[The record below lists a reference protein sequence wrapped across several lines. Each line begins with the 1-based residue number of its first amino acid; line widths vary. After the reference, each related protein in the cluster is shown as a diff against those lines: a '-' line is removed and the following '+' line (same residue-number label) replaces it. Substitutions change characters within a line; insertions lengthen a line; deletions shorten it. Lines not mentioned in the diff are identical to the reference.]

1 MSKKHILIIFTD
13 QQRYDTIGANGNSA
27 IQTPNLDALARESV
41 VFDRCIT
48 PSPVC
53 VPARMSLFAG
63 QYPNRTGCNNNNTD
77 SCYEGEGFYSRISAQ
92 GFKSCCVGKMHY
104 LWDPFGPM
112 GFDKRHTQEEIAEPG
127 DEYMDYIR
135 GKYPWIFDVHG
146 MRSEMYYMP
155 QIAQLPVEDHPTNWV
170 GSKSVE
176 YIENFDPNESMFL
189 FSSFIHPHPPYNP
202 PSPWQKLY
210 REDPPEPF
218 VPAAEDM
225 PAFREMM
232 GHRCSLERLDMSHQ
246 DILRTKNFYYSCV
259 SFVDWQV
266 GRIIKALKD
275 KGMYE
280 DTLIL
285 FTSDHGDM
293 MGDYEAI
300 GKRNMVDSSCH
311 VPFMIRC
318 PGMEPGRRD
327 AVCSLVDVAPTLL
340 SWAGAEYEPGEFDGV
355 DLFGHKESR
364 YVYSQ
369 HGCGDAG
376 TYMVTDGKN
385 KLIYRAASDKYY
397 FFDHYPESH
406 DSYDPADPTVAAMQA
421 LLDEYRGKDRNAART
436 SVTYEAVTRAHP
448 RYPGRMDQQLFCAE
462 EAAAIP
468 EGYTIDLA

>member
-1 MSKKHILIIFTD
+1 MPKKHIVVIFTD
-13 QQRYDTIGANGNSA
+13 QQRYDTISAFGNSA
-27 IQTPNLDALARESV
+27 VQTPNLDALAKDSV

-63 QYPNRTGCNNNNTD
+63 QYPARTGCNNNNTD
-77 SCYEGEGFYSRISAQ
+77 CCYEGSGFYSRITEK
-92 GFKSCCVGKMHY
+92 GFRSCCVGKMHY
-104 LWDPFGPM
+104 LWDPFGPI

-176 YIENFDPNESMFL
+176 YIENFDTSESMFL

-218 VPAAEDM
+218 CPEAEDM
-225 PAFREMM
+225 PTFREMM

-246 DILRTKNFYYSCV
+246 DILRSKNFYYSCV

-266 GRIIKALKD
+266 GRIVKALKD
-275 KGMYE
+275 KGMYD

-293 MGDYEAI
+293 MGDYASI
-300 GKRNMVDSSCH
+300 GKRTMVDSSCH
-311 VPFMIRC
+311 VPFMIHC
-318 PGMEPGRRD
+318 PGVEPQRRSEP
-327 AVCSLVDVAPTLL
+327 CSLVDVAPTLL
-340 SWAGAEYEPGEFDGV
+340 SWAGVECEKGEFDGI
-355 DLFGHKESR
+355 DLFAESGR
-364 YVYSQ
+364 EYVYSQ

-376 TYMVTDGKN
+376 TYMITDGKN
-385 KLIYRAASDKYY
+385 KLIYRSANKKYY
-397 FFDHYPESH
+397 FFDHFPERH
-406 DSYDPADPTVAAMQA
+406 NSYDEADPKIMEMKG
-421 LLDEYRGKDRNAART
+421 LLDAYRASDKNAAKT
-436 SVTYEAVTRAHP
+436 SVTYEAVTKAHP
-448 RYPGRMDQQLFCAE
+448 HYPGRMDQQLFRAE

-468 EGYTIDLA
+468 HGYRIDLA